1 MVGGEEGCAAPIAA
15 GEMEGWRRRRRAGR
29 ERAAAA
35 ESGEG
40 EGGGGEQGGGEQAR
54 GAAGEGS
61 EVRVLGV
68 GSWGWGGGIRWD
80 GRVVG
85 GRFRKSVSGGSCKTT
100 RTSTFCLFMWK

>member
-1 MVGGEEGCAAPIAA
+1 VLHRSPPEK
-15 GEMEGWRRRRRAGR
+15 WRDG
-29 ERAAAA
+29 
-35 ESGEG
+35 
-40 EGGGGEQGGGEQAR
+40 GGGGERGGRGRRRRVGER
-54 GAAGEGS
+54 AAGEGS